1 MKTCSRN
8 ESDPLEA
15 EQVAALLSY
24 LPEFEAEGFCPGGVI
39 PTDGD
44 GYPEESFLKTVS
56 RFLDAC
62 YKNGFIVRFDWESW
76 DSEARAYMDDP
87 ARVAGADLGEVRRL
101 LTWHVR
107 QNRFERDHLAGM
119 IARRHIA
126 AILRRL
132 KDLPT

>member
-1 MKTCSRN
+1 MKTCSRQ
-8 ESDPLEA
+8 ETDGVER
-15 EQVAALLSY
+15 EHVEALLGY
-24 LPEFEAEGFCPGGVI
+24 LPGFEEAGFCPGGVI
-39 PTDGD
+39 PLDED
-44 GYPEESFLKTVS
+44 GYPEESFLKAVS

-76 DSEARAYMDDP
+76 DAEARAYLDDP
-87 ARVAGADLGEVRRL
+87 ARMAGADLAVLRRL

-119 IARRHIA
+119 IAKGHIG

-132 KDLPT
+132 RDLQA